1 MHTHHPKNPLVP
13 PRAPSCRTPKQ
24 VKNKFFY
31 EKRTLRYFYFK
42 KKCDICTYKS
52 KWVDLL
58 IRKSLQNRLVLVKKC
73 TGGYLF
79 SIISVNTGN
88 LKIIQKNYEYND

>member
-1 MHTHHPKNPLVP
+1 MKKEHYVIFISKKSAIFAPTNP
-13 PRAPSCRTPKQ
+13 
-24 VKNKFFY
+24 NGW
-31 EKRTLRYFYFK
+31 
-42 KKCDICTYKS
+42 ICLSENHCKIDWFLS
-52 KWVDLL
+52 
-58 IRKSLQNRLVLVKKC
+58 KKC

>member
-42 KKCDICTYKS
+42 KKGDICTYKS

-58 IRKSLQNRLVLVKKC
+58 IRKSLQNRLVLVKKNAQAAIYFPL
-73 TGGYLF
+73 YL
-79 SIISVNTGN
+79 
-88 LKIIQKNYEYND
+88 